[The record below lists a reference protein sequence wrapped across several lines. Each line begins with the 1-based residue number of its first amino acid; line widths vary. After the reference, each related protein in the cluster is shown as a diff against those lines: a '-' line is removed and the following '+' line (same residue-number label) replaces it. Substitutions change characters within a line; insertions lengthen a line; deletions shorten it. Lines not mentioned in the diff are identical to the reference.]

1 MYNLISLKLRT
12 QIFQASI
19 RMFHCDAVDTSPY
32 LRVKMS
38 QKPSKWLFDKKGGRQ
53 KRNLT
58 EFSVTGFIFSY
69 VQKYVMALTG
79 AIALIA
85 SPWIRH

>member
-1 MYNLISLKLRT
+1 
-12 QIFQASI
+12 
-19 RMFHCDAVDTSPY
+19 MFHCDAVDTSPD

-38 QKPSKWLFDKKGGRQ
+38 PKPSKWLFDKKGGRQ

-79 AIALIA
+79 AIAPIA